1 MSWQR
6 IQAGMIAIGLL
17 AAVTYLSLG
26 GHMAQAAPPK
36 PQPQTV
42 NVPDVD
48 PHKAFGQKSAPVV
61 LEIFSDFQCP
71 ACRQY
76 YVGTNRQLLD
86 NYVNTGKVYL
96 IHRDFPLPMHA
107 YSRVAAR
114 YARAAALIGKFEKV
128 EDALFQNQQQW
139 DQTGDVD
146 GIVAS
151 ALTSAEMTKVRAL
164 VKNDPAKLDAL
175 IEKDVALG
183 RTYNVSQTPTSIF
196 HANGQTYPYGGGI
209 DYQFLKQFLDQLI
222 GQK

>member
-6 IQAGMIAIGLL
+6 IQAGVIALGLL
-17 AAVTYLSLG
+17 ATVTYLSLG
-26 GHMAQAAPPK
+26 GRAANAASPAPK
-36 PQPQTV
+36 PQAV
-42 NVPDVD
+42 ILADVD

-76 YVGTNRQLLD
+76 YLGTNRQLLD

-107 YSRVAAR
+107 YSRLAAR
-114 YARAAALIGKFEKV
+114 YSRAAAQIGKFEKV
-128 EDALFQNQQQW
+128 EDALFQNQQKW
-139 DQTGDVD
+139 DQTGDID

-151 ALTSAEMTKVRAL
+151 VLTSAEMTKVRAL
-164 VKNDPAKLDAL
+164 VKNDSAKMDAL